1 MIKFFR
7 NLRKKLLQ
15 DLPTGQVGNK
25 VTQYLTYAIGEILL
39 VVIGILIALQIN
51 NANEARK
58 AKQSEWVVL
67 SNLVQDLQADST
79 SYRENLAS
87 LAKINDL
94 HQALYEIGVKGM
106 DSEIENPNLIRF
118 MIYYNPIAIN
128 NDPSIASKISGEAI
142 RKEITTYARYLKDL
156 DDAYLQF
163 SDLVEK
169 RIRVYLADKKVHQLS
184 SWFESKT
191 YTKQEV
197 SFEFV
202 DKAGLILLSKSPEFQ
217 QLLLE
222 ASIKTKTAESNIE
235 TVLTQNEKLKDL
247 IQKELK

>member
-1 MIKFFR
+1 MLKFFR
-7 NLRKKLLQ
+7 KIRQKLLQ
-15 DLPTGQVGNK
+15 QNK
-25 VTQYLTYAIGEILL
+25 VGSYLKYAIGEIFL

-51 NANEARK
+51 NANEAHK
-58 AKQSEWVVL
+58 ARQSERVVL
-67 SNLVQDLQADST
+67 NNLVQDLQADSL

-87 LAKINDL
+87 LVKINDL

-106 DSEIENPNLIRF
+106 NSEIENPNLIRF

-128 NDPSIASKISGEAI
+128 NDPSIASKISSEAI

-184 SWFESKT
+184 NWFDNKAFKTKGEISIDFIDKTDLSQLSKT
-191 YTKQEV
+191 
-197 SFEFV
+197 
-202 DKAGLILLSKSPEFQ
+202 PEFQ
-217 QLLLE
+217 QLILE
-222 ASIKTKTAESNIE
+222 ASIKSKNTEFNIE
-235 TVLTQNEKLKDL
+235 TVLTQNQKLKEV
-247 IQKELK
+247 IINELEK

>member
-7 NLRKKLLQ
+7 KIRQKLLQ
-15 DLPTGQVGNK
+15 QNK
-25 VTQYLTYAIGEILL
+25 VGSYLKYAIGEIFL

-51 NANEARK
+51 NANEAHK
-58 AKQSEWVVL
+58 AMQSERVVL
-67 SNLVQDLQADST
+67 NNLVQDLQADSL

-87 LAKINDL
+87 LVKINDL

-106 DSEIENPNLIRF
+106 NSEIENPNLIRF

-128 NDPSIASKISGEAI
+128 NDPSIASKISSEAI

-184 SWFESKT
+184 NWFDNKAFKTKGEISIDFIDKTDLSQLSKT
-191 YTKQEV
+191 
-197 SFEFV
+197 
-202 DKAGLILLSKSPEFQ
+202 PEFQ
-217 QLLLE
+217 QLILE
-222 ASIKTKTAESNIE
+222 ASIKSKNTEFNLE
-235 TVLTQNEKLKDL
+235 TVLIQNEKLKEL
-247 IQKELK
+247 IQKELKQ

>member
-7 NLRKKLLQ
+7 KIRQKLLQ
-15 DLPTGQVGNK
+15 QNK
-25 VTQYLTYAIGEILL
+25 VGSYLKYAIGEIFLL
-39 VVIGILIALQIN
+39 VIGILIALQIN
-51 NANEARK
+51 NANEAYK
-58 AKQSEWVVL
+58 ARQSERVVL
-67 SNLVQDLQADST
+67 NNLVQDLQADSL

-87 LAKINDL
+87 LVKINDL

-106 DSEIENPNLIRF
+106 NSEIENPNLIRF

-128 NDPSIASKISGEAI
+128 NDPSIASKITSEAI

-184 SWFESKT
+184 NWFDNKAFKTKGEISIDFIDNPDLSQLSKT
-191 YTKQEV
+191 
-197 SFEFV
+197 
-202 DKAGLILLSKSPEFQ
+202 PEFQ
-217 QLLLE
+217 QLILE
-222 ASIKTKTAESNIE
+222 ASIKSKNTEFNLE
-235 TVLTQNEKLKDL
+235 TVLIQNEKLKEL
-247 IQKELK
+247 IQKELKQ